1 MRSRAAKARGGGG
14 PTRRHHARAPGR
26 RARAAALLRR
36 AERIAMGL
44 PSTVLMVTEDV
55 TAGFVVQVFGPIAS
69 AVNTPLWAAVTL
81 FVVVYGYL
89 VMTGQVQHLY
99 STAIRTIFLVGFVT
113 YTALDWDW
121 FSYLYDLF
129 TQTPDLL
136 SSALSLGRDAKSSL
150 DELYDRGM
158 DTAFSIWS
166 RSGWDLALWG
176 LGTAVFCVT
185 LWLIGFAVFLLLL
198 AKLLVAATLGLG
210 PIFVAFC
217 LFDSTRQWFKNWIAS
232 LVTLVVFQ
240 LIVYATLGLGYGI
253 YRAVVP
259 EGELYTADSL
269 DPTQLQGR
277 VLPLLV
283 VFTSL
288 LFVLRKAD
296 GHAHSLIGSMSYI
309 GDATGHVV
317 RSTQRA
323 LGAAARRGPRIQM
336 GSGRGQ
342 LSGPQ
347 AARTSARTSAGT
359 SGKASWRTQ

>member
-1 MRSRAAKARGGGG
+1 V
-14 PTRRHHARAPGR
+14 
-26 RARAAALLRR
+26 
-36 AERIAMGL
+36 GL
-44 PSTVLMVTEDV
+44 PTTVLTVTENV
-55 TAGFVVQVFGPIAS
+55 TADFVTRVFGPVANTVS
-69 AVNTPLWAAVTL
+69 APLWAAVTL
-81 FVVVYGYL
+81 FVVVYGYM
-89 VMTGQVQHLY
+89 VMTGQIQHMYTSAFRNILL
-99 STAIRTIFLVGFVT
+99 IGFVT
-113 YTALDWDW
+113 YTALNWDW
-121 FSYLYDLF
+121 FSYLYEVFTKSPDLF
-129 TQTPDLL
+129 
-136 SSALSLGRDAKSSL
+136 SSTLSLGRNAGSAL

-176 LGTAVFCVT
+176 LGAVVFVMTLSLTA
-185 LWLIGFAVFLLLL
+185 FAVFLLLL

-210 PIFVAFC
+210 PIFVAFL
-217 LFDSTRQWFKNWIAS
+217 LFDATRQWFKNWIAS

-277 VLPLLV
+277 VLPLLLI
-283 VFTSL
+283 FTSL

-323 LGAAARRGPRIQM
+323 LGAVARRGPRIQM
-336 GSGRGQ
+336 GSSRGQGQ

-347 AARTSARTSAGT
+347 AARGSARNSARTSAR
-359 SGKASWRTQ
+359 A